1 MVAGVNSR
9 AWKEGGLVV
18 GAWFWDAGDPLGER
32 GRIFQK
38 NLLTFLRGGEQSVDT
53 HGSNKPIH
61 EN

>member
-1 MVAGVNSR
+1 M
-9 AWKEGGLVV
+9 